1 MLVKMLVHQD
11 NVNLENPVLCSE
23 CDDIAFAIFFE
34 SIECNEADGYR
45 LHLEQLY
52 AKCLDHMLL
61 TEMSLQDVVDL

>member
-11 NVNLENPVLCSE
+11 NVNLEKPVLCSE

-34 SIECNEADGYR
+34 KEEYDQADGYR
-45 LHLEQLY
+45 LSLEQLY

-61 TEMSLQDVVDL
+61 TEMSLQDVIDL